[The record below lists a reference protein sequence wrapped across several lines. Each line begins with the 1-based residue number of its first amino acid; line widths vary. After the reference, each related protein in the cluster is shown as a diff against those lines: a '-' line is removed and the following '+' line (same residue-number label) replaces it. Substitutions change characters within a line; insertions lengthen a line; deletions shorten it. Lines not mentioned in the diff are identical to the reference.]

1 MLCRR
6 SISSWARSSETWVAF
21 ARWAFLVAAPST
33 PKVAAAPIISTTAA
47 TRTSI
52 IVSPDS
58 ASPKRLFNQVL
69 ISVQI
74 ALDAQAGAVG
84 DGQLAFAFGV
94 FDMQGDADVAR
105 FRNARFVVE
114 DTAAVEVGD
123 EWNRRA
129 AAAGDFGRRLGAGAG
144 GRRAGVGDAAF
155 DRRRTRVFLHAAATG
170 FVPHPRLEFD
180 LGPRRAGIDDDAVAE
195 LPGHPLEHVTRRR
208 DFLAL
213 LAQLWLLADR
223 ADQHR
228 TGGAYQDHAHRPGDE
243 QLDQGQA
250 SFIFK
255 AQAAAHQRTTL
266 NLRLLG
272 LGCDT
277 PAPL

>member
-170 FVPHPRLEFD
+170 FVPLPR
-180 LGPRRAGIDDDAVAE
+180 
-195 LPGHPLEHVTRRR
+195 HPLEHVTRRR

-243 QLDQGQA
+243 QLDQGQV